1 MPPVAQDFLVL
12 LAAAA
17 LVAGLVTSLLV
28 PPLARLA
35 YAFGVVDR
43 PDPRK
48 PEVRGLPRLGGVAM
62 VAGIAIACGI
72 GAVFR
77 WNVWSRVIPRE
88 ELVALAIGTLLVFL
102 VGFVDDLI
110 GASPWQKLLV
120 ELVAAWLV
128 VRVGWEFHVLRL
140 PGVGGIDLGIWG
152 GVVSV
157 VWVVGV
163 TNAINLIDGLDGLAG
178 GVAAIIAGSLLA
190 YSVFQHNQATAIL
203 FAAVVGACVGFLWHN
218 WEPAR
223 IFMGDGGALTL
234 GYLFGALA
242 LHSSI
247 KAPAAV
253 AILVPILALGL
264 PVIDTLLVM
273 FVRFAEGRGRPLAS
287 RVARMVR
294 ADRSHLHHALEN
306 LVRRRR
312 RIVVVLYATVLVFC
326 AGALLVALSGQGE
339 LGLALLAVEF
349 VVVFAM
355 RRFGLAA
362 EARRLAL
369 DQRAEVR
376 RVFPWFKDPSK
387 ETPAATPAVTPAQTP
402 APAVTPNGGAGDEVT
417 PGS

>member
-1 MPPVAQDFLVL
+1 VPTVAREFLVL

-35 YAFGVVDR
+35 YAFGMVDR
-43 PDPRK
+43 PDARK
-48 PEVRGLPRLGGVAM
+48 PNVRGLPRLGGVAM
-62 VAGIAIACGI
+62 VAGIAIACAM

-77 WNVWSRVIPRE
+77 WPVWSRVIPRE
-88 ELVALAIGTLLVFL
+88 ELAALAIGTLLVFL

-120 ELVAAWLV
+120 EILAAWLV
-128 VRVGWEFHVLRL
+128 VRVGWSFHVLRL
-140 PGVGGIDLGIWG
+140 PVVGEVDFGIWG
-152 GVVSV
+152 GIVSI

-234 GYLFGALA
+234 GYLFGALS

-273 FVRFAEGRGRPLAS
+273 MVRFAEGRGRPIAG
-287 RVARMVR
+287 RVARMFR
-294 ADRSHLHHALEN
+294 ADRSHLHHTLEN

-312 RIVVVLYATVLVFC
+312 RIVVVLYGTVLLFC
-326 AGALLVALSGQGE
+326 AGALAVALSGAGD

-349 VVVFAM
+349 IVVFAM
-355 RRFGLAA
+355 RRFGMAA

-369 DQRAEVR
+369 DQRAEAR
-376 RVFPWFKDPSK
+376 RVFPWFRESLREPSG
-387 ETPAATPAVTPAQTP
+387 ETPAAPP
-402 APAVTPNGGAGDEVT
+402 AGDEIT
-417 PGS
+417 RGS